1 MTATTTFPIESESQW
16 HALRAQDIT
25 STQVAALFDCNP
37 YLTHF
42 ELWHQKRDG
51 IVETVEQTDRMAWGN
66 RLERTIAEGFAEE
79 HGLHRPR
86 KLAIYSRI
94 EGERIGASFDYVADA
109 PVGLPQM
116 SKTPELPVWDS
127 PRVLIECKNVDGY
140 EFAEKWT
147 ETEAPPHI
155 ELQVATQMLVSG
167 IGRAFI
173 VALVGGNRLAVYE
186 RELEAVVAAKIID
199 KVRAFW
205 RSIEAG
211 TPPTPDYVRD
221 ADYLLANIYNRT
233 EGREIE
239 ADATVQELLGQWLGA
254 KAMAEN
260 VRPLQARIAE
270 LIGTASKVRTPHGL
284 LSCAANKNGV
294 RSFRYYPNKEIAR

>member
-1 MTATTTFPIESESQW
+1 MTATTTFPIESEAQW

-42 ELWHQKRDG
+42 EMWHQKRDG
-51 IVETVEQTDRMAWGN
+51 IVETVGQTDRMAWGN

-79 HGLHRPR
+79 RGMHRLR

-94 EGERIGASFDYVADA
+94 EGERIGASFDYVADTQ
-109 PVGLPQM
+109 PSVP
-116 SKTPELPVWDS
+116 SES
-127 PRVLIECKNVDGY
+127 VLIECKNVDGY

-186 RELEAVVAAKIID
+186 RAREAVVEAKIID
-199 KVRAFW
+199 KVREFW
-205 RSIEAG
+205 RSE

-239 ADATVQELLGQWLGA
+239 ADATVQELLDQWLGA

-294 RSFRYYPNKEIAR
+294 RSFRYYPNKEIAK

>member
-1 MTATTTFPIESESQW
+1 MTTTTTFPIESEAQW

-79 HGLHRPR
+79 RGLGHVR
-86 KLAIYSRI
+86 KLGVYTRMD
-94 EGERIGASFDYVADA
+94 GERIGASFDYVADTLA
-109 PVGLPQM
+109 DVP
-116 SKTPELPVWDS
+116 S
-127 PRVLIECKNVDGY
+127 PSVLIECKNVDGY

-155 ELQVATQMLVSG
+155 ELQVATQMMVSG

-186 RELEAVVAAKIID
+186 REREAVVEAKIID

-221 ADYLLANIYNRT
+221 PDYVLANVYNRS
-233 EGREIE
+233 EGREIVS
-239 ADATVQELLGQWLGA
+239 DASVREPLDQWLGA

-294 RSFRYYPNKEIAR
+294 RSFRYYPNKETASV